1 MGRGFTAIQR
11 SERRRLSRLVAIFRA
26 PVRLKHRHFPRAEAG
41 HPPFPIAPCRG
52 DCTDESAEDQGN
64 HRRAI
69 SRSENRRES
78 RKRDWRESR
87 GLFAIPGRTAGNGQL
102 RKADRNPRV
111 ATGCGAEIVMW
122 EVMFW
127 PLAACVLLP
136 WLLVYL
142 GLHVVQRGIIFID
155 IAMAQMASLGICL
168 AVLFHLD
175 LQSWTPF
182 GIALGFTLAGAA
194 IFSVTGKRASQIP
207 QEAVIG
213 ISYVVAAA
221 AAVLLLSRAAEGDE
235 EIKQMLVGN
244 ILLVTPLE
252 VWKCFALFVAVGI
265 LHFILRRNFLLVS
278 FNRDGAYEKG
288 LRVRWWDFLFYAAF
302 GLVVTSF
309 VRIAGVLLVFSYLIV
324 PAVCGINLA
333 TRISHRLLIGW
344 MIAWLGGI
352 AGLFLSFWWD
362 LPSGAAIVC
371 TFGALLILIS
381 FFALWQ
387 HRRGRSGTMQNSQQ

>member
-1 MGRGFTAIQR
+1 MF
-11 SERRRLSRLVAIFRA
+11 
-26 PVRLKHRHFPRAEAG
+26 
-41 HPPFPIAPCRG
+41 
-52 DCTDESAEDQGN
+52 
-64 HRRAI
+64 
-69 SRSENRRES
+69 
-78 RKRDWRESR
+78 
-87 GLFAIPGRTAGNGQL
+87 
-102 RKADRNPRV
+102 
-111 ATGCGAEIVMW
+111 

-127 PLAACVLLP
+127 PIVACVLLP

-155 IAMAQMASLGICL
+155 IAMAQMASLGICV

-175 LQSWTPF
+175 LQSWTTF
-182 GIALGFTLAGAA
+182 AIALGFTLIGGA
-194 IFSVTGKRASQIP
+194 IFSVTGKRTSQIP

-235 EIKQMLVGN
+235 EIKNMLVGN

-252 VWKCFALFVAVGI
+252 VWKCFGLFLAVGI
-265 LHFILRRNFLLVS
+265 FHFILRRNFLLVS
-278 FNRDGAYEKG
+278 FERDRAHQQG

-324 PAVCGINLA
+324 PAACGINLA
-333 TRISHRLLIGW
+333 DRIGGRLLIGW
-344 MIAWLGGI
+344 IIALVGGV
-352 AGLFLSFWWD
+352 AGLFLSFYWD

-371 TFGALLILIS
+371 TFGALLVLVS
-381 FFALWQ
+381 FVGVF
-387 HRRGRSGTMQNSQQ
+387 RRHCRSRAAD

>member
-1 MGRGFTAIQR
+1 
-11 SERRRLSRLVAIFRA
+11 
-26 PVRLKHRHFPRAEAG
+26 
-41 HPPFPIAPCRG
+41 
-52 DCTDESAEDQGN
+52 
-64 HRRAI
+64 
-69 SRSENRRES
+69 
-78 RKRDWRESR
+78 
-87 GLFAIPGRTAGNGQL
+87 
-102 RKADRNPRV
+102 
-111 ATGCGAEIVMW
+111 MW

-127 PLAACVLLP
+127 PIVACVLLP

-175 LQSWTPF
+175 LQSWTTF
-182 GIALGFTLAGAA
+182 GIALGFTLIGGA
-194 IFSVTGKRASQIP
+194 IFSVTGKRSSQIP

-235 EIKQMLVGN
+235 EIKNMLVGN
-244 ILLVTPLE
+244 ILLVTPHE
-252 VWKCFALFVAVGI
+252 VWKCFALFVAVGVF
-265 LHFILRRNFLLVS
+265 HFVLRRSFLLVS
-278 FNRDGAYEKG
+278 FDRDGAYQKG
-288 LRVRWWDFLFYAAF
+288 LRVRWWDFLFYAVF

-333 TRISHRLLIGW
+333 RRTANRLLIGW
-344 MIAWLGGI
+344 FIALLGGI

-362 LPSGAAIVC
+362 LPSDRLHFRCHTDSHFIFR
-371 TFGALLILIS
+371 FGATS
-381 FFALWQ
+381 DA
-387 HRRGRSGTMQNSQQ
+387 R